1 MLMSQSLPQLRIV
14 EGLVPYEKSPGQVLL
29 PPDQLLA
36 RLGVDASGEE
46 SLLATLPFVGDD
58 VTGGAEAE
66 LQAAVVGPAEQV
78 DLPRSV
84 RDSSFFAQMISRAES
99 GEVPRRRVE
108 ALNAWL
114 DGNHERIWENS
125 WVRFPRR
132 TLNRLADS
140 IFRRDLLV
148 DKRRPDGGLRSDHKR
163 YLAEGAQ
170 GEELRV
176 PISYLV
182 KLALADAIGGGEGL
196 PVQVRK
202 TGVRLLDHFLNDNT
216 SPETF
221 SFYVV
226 PLSPWRGLG
235 RDLGREAAKR
245 FVLTHLL
252 VQYANEHFE
261 LGRYGQR
268 AMIYAAPQPPLR
280 QRQLNDL
287 IPDALYRE
295 LFMSPCLSGWDRG
308 EDKHRYMHLCH
319 EVLGRSQ
326 LNAVSK
332 LRDAGIIL
340 NNLVVLP
347 NLSNTSLA
355 NNGVHITLGSRRLSA
370 LRAAGLAHFG
380 AIEEKRL
387 GDLVIKI
394 AEHFMPLF
402 AGTYSAA
409 PARLGF
415 SDFHPEKALGF
426 LAHELDYT
434 HLRMLWRR
442 WRKKASLSV
451 MGRSITPFG
460 PLWFDRLVA
469 GMFRLKGD
477 YVPDFRLIDYPVWL
491 LSTYGC
497 PALDGTPENEARLK
511 RDLASQGVFDER
523 MSLYLACKL
532 RQFDTMGFCGFESR
546 QHSLF
551 PRFGADM
558 GQAASLQALITAL
571 AYKYLAKGHFSHA
584 HIPDD
589 PVTESERRQMFFGA
603 ALGIPTVFV
612 RKDSRNR
619 LLRRILR
626 KTSGLR
632 ASRRYPGYL
641 RVSMADYRC
650 ALLEVLVEDGADLIE
665 ALGMGET
672 VRDLRLRLE
681 VPEVFS
687 AAGRLTS
694 DILSELG
701 AVDSMAVPAQDFNR
715 AAEATYRDGL
725 RLRQLEEG
733 LKYLE
738 EDLAGLDCS
747 AVRRPEMRQALRGLL
762 GDNGSAADFLRT
774 VRRDCLVE
782 RLPADILR
790 RLIHLLLLSVH
801 QDAARGGQAS
811 SEEDQT
817 HAVAAPVH

>member
-1 MLMSQSLPQLRIV
+1 MSQPLPKFRVIAGQLPIDAD
-14 EGLVPYEKSPGQVLL
+14 PGKAVL

-36 RLGVDASGEE
+36 RLGVDASGTE
-46 SLLATLPFVGDD
+46 SLLATLPFLGED
-58 VTGGAEAE
+58 VTAGAEAE
-66 LQAAVVGPAEQV
+66 LQAAVVGAADLV

-84 RDSSFFAQMISRAES
+84 RESGFFAQMMRRADS
-99 GEVPRRRVE
+99 GEAPRRRVE
-108 ALNAWL
+108 ELCTWL
-114 DGNHERIWENS
+114 DGNQQQIWENS

-132 TLNRLADS
+132 TLNSLADS
-140 IFRRDLLV
+140 ILRRDLLV
-148 DKRRPDGGLRSDHKR
+148 DKRRPDSGLRSDHGR
-163 YLAEGAQ
+163 YLADGAQ

-182 KLALADAIGGGEGL
+182 KLALADAVGSLEHLPEVVRATGL
-196 PVQVRK
+196 
-202 TGVRLLDHFLNDNT
+202 RLLDHFLNDNT

-221 SFYVV
+221 SFFVV
-226 PLSPWRGLG
+226 PLTPGRGLG

-252 VQYANEHFE
+252 VQYANERFG
-261 LGRYGQR
+261 LDRSGQR

-370 LRAAGLAHFG
+370 LRAAGLERFG
-380 AIEEKRL
+380 AVEEKRL
-387 GDLVIKI
+387 GDLVIKLV
-394 AEHFMPLF
+394 EHFMPLF

-415 SDFHPEKALGF
+415 ADFHPEKALGF

-451 MGRSITPFG
+451 LSRSLTPFG
-460 PLWFDRLVA
+460 PLWLDRLVA
-469 GMFRLKGD
+469 GLFRLKGD
-477 YVPDFRLIDYPVWL
+477 YVPDFRLVDYPVWL
-491 LSTYGC
+491 LSTYRC
-497 PALDGTPENEARLK
+497 PALDGSIGNESLLK
-511 RDLASQGVFDER
+511 RDLAAQGVFDER
-523 MSLYLACKL
+523 MSLYLACKQ
-532 RQFDTMGFCGFESR
+532 RQFDVMGFCGFESR

-558 GQAASLQALITAL
+558 GQAASLQVLITAL
-571 AYKYLAKGHFSHA
+571 AYKYLARGQYDHRHV
-584 HIPDD
+584 PDD

-603 ALGIPTVFV
+603 ALGIPTFFV
-612 RKDSRNR
+612 RKNTRNR

-626 KTSGLR
+626 KTAGLR

-641 RVSMADYRC
+641 RVSVPNYRR
-650 ALLEVLVEDGADLIE
+650 ALLEVLEEDGAELIA
-665 ALGMGET
+665 ALGLGET
-672 VRDLRLRLE
+672 MRDLRLRLE

-694 DILSELG
+694 GILSELG
-701 AVDSMAVPAQDFNR
+701 AVDPMAVSAQDFNR
-715 AAEATYRDGL
+715 AAEVTYRGAL
-725 RLRQLEEG
+725 RSRQMEEG
-733 LKYLE
+733 LTYLE
-738 EDLAGLDCS
+738 EDLAALECA
-747 AVRRPEMRQALRGLL
+747 AVRRSDVRQALQGLL
-762 GDNGSAADFLRT
+762 GEGSAADYLRA
-774 VRRDCLVE
+774 VRRDCLAE
-782 RLPADILR
+782 RLPADGLR

-801 QDAARGGQAS
+801 HDAAGGGQS
-811 SEEDQT
+811 PSEGKPP
-817 HAVAAPVH
+817 HVVAAPVY